1 MLDKLAGIENRYE
14 EINRLLL
21 EVGNDYQRAAELNK
35 ERIDLENIVGKSK
48 EYCRDMVRLDE
59 AHAVIG
65 SVEDQEMRQLAE
77 SEIADLEPRVV
88 VLEKELK
95 LLLVPKDPRDE
106 KNVFVEIRAGTGGEE
121 AAIFAADLYRMYT
134 RYAERQNWK
143 VEMMDSNAIGVGSLR
158 AYLHIWVLL
167 RCCP

>member
-14 EINRLLL
+14 DINRLLL

-48 EYCRDMVRLDE
+48 EYRRDMARLDE

-65 SVEDQEMRQLAE
+65 SEEDPEMRQLAE
-77 SEIADLEPRVV
+77 SEIADLEPRVA

-95 LLLVPKDPRDE
+95 LLLVPKDPRDD
-106 KNVFVEIRAGTGGEE
+106 KNVFVEIRAGTGGKKQPFLLPTCT
-121 AAIFAADLYRMYT
+121 ACIRAMQSVKT
-134 RYAERQNWK
+134 GKWK
-143 VEMMDSNAIGVGSLR
+143 
-158 AYLHIWVLL
+158 
-167 RCCP
+167 